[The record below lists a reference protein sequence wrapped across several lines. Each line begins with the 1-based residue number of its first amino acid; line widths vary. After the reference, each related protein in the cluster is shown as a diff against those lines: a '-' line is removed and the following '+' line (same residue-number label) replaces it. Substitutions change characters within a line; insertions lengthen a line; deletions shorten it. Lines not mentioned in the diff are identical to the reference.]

1 MIMPVVEQ
9 VQSYQPADI
18 AASTMAQVV
27 VEDRLQA
34 LEEALQEI
42 KKSAARGPST
52 TSHARRPDGEA
63 ADEDQTDPVA
73 AAVKPLVLLAVPRL
87 FRPDLQSKELG
98 FLICRD
104 DARVRRS
111 TTTVEIGGFDF
122 DPALLDGSLVAGR
135 AQHVAPRGEPA
146 TADTSVRLA
155 DDLAE
160 IMSRASEV
168 DDVVLPAGKEAVPAN
183 HGLTEA
189 EEAVLLGRAEPA
201 VLDPFVPAWEVD
213 AFRWPDLCAQL
224 DEASGRKLTRSG
236 DELYMAM
243 QDGLKVIAI
252 SSAARQEGR
261 TTIALSLARS
271 AAAAGC
277 RVALLDADGANPE
290 LARQLGLDAPCDWQQ
305 IKRRRQPL
313 CEAAVASLDDRV
325 TLLPLTVPDDAWSGR
340 LDDPTLTLVLQELKR
355 SFDLVVVDAQPVA
368 ASDARVAEATSPC
381 EVDMVLVVRNIQT
394 TPQDACLSTVAR
406 LRAMGVRAVGV
417 VENFIVAEEAAV

>member
-1 MIMPVVEQ
+1 MNTVDQAFIKAFAENRSAACSAQESATDGAKVQPPDMGVESTALVFEDLRAQGRRYRIDRPTSADAGFLTAHMIMPVVEQ

-122 DPALLDGSLVAGR
+122 DPALLDGSRVADR

-290 LARQLGLDAPCDWQQ
+290 LARA
-305 IKRRRQPL
+305 
-313 CEAAVASLDDRV
+313 
-325 TLLPLTVPDDAWSGR
+325 
-340 LDDPTLTLVLQELKR
+340 
-355 SFDLVVVDAQPVA
+355 
-368 ASDARVAEATSPC
+368 
-381 EVDMVLVVRNIQT
+381 N
-394 TPQDACLSTVAR
+394 
-406 LRAMGVRAVGV
+406 
-417 VENFIVAEEAAV
+417 